1 MKARKVTVSII
12 LVPLPPPDEIVSQT
26 QQSAAVKNPL
36 SMLTGNVATNNNA
49 PSLEEEMT
57 AVVTPKMLKR
67 QHLMSNDCGNEVNK
81 FVDKTVGFYSSFSTY
96 VRNKAKANNCSFLLQ
111 LLDKLE
117 RGVITQQQFEEMK
130 ASCL

>member
-1 MKARKVTVSII
+1 LKARKVTVSII